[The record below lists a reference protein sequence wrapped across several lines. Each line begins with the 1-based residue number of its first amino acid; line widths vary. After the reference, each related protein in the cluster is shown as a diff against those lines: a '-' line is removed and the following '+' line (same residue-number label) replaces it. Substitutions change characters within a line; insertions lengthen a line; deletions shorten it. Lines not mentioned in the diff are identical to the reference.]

1 MNSQDHEKW
10 EMNRMVNS
18 GALKLR
24 NTTDASNIDEMENEE
39 SRVMLLVHDL
49 KPPFLDGRE
58 TYTR

>member
-1 MNSQDHEKW
+1 
-10 EMNRMVNS
+10 MVNS
-18 GALKLR
+18 GALKLK
-24 NTTDASNIDEMENEE
+24 NNSDIYNQNNVDEMENEE